1 MRTSLITTGNLIALY
16 NGYLRNDT
24 ATDFLNYLASNNYL
38 VAVNGNSLQFENA
51 EFPPATTDL
60 NYQIDNPT
68 HREKLGELF
77 DFIAEHDESVKDL
90 IGTTTKEEVLQDVE
104 ANAFVNSYK
113 LNTYY
118 HEKLFEKYKLGDKNP
133 KLDKMKRKTTWIAKK
148 FVIPTLIT
156 AAITTAVGATI
167 ALIPALAGTS
177 IFWSG
182 NALVGIR
189 SLGQLGLLS
198 GLIGTPTFIL
208 GKDLINW
215 LVYKRYSNE
224 NQLETLK
231 KSDVKNVN
239 DINSLNLGIVNL
251 IKNFKEDQEIID
263 ECRKSK
269 NPFKRLNGY
278 IHRKWNRNKLHSL
291 TAFTRDFLKVY
302 NSTVDA
308 NDRAKYAAYL
318 EYIENFCNEVYTK
331 DEQQALRN
339 KKRGKTSKRL
349 YADIFVRELI
359 PYLDNEGQSRR
370 KSKAKSIKRAV
381 TARRELAKATLG
393 DETARPI
400 KLIEK
405 QPSGNEPVRRNRTIN
420 IPTHTPTP
428 TPDPTKSITTK
439 KPLSKPGKKLLEA
452 LGITPDKFEDPN
464 APIPTSDPAKP
475 AKPEQKRL
483 PEPKRKLLP
492 SRGIIYLPDKLP
504 QDTTVDYT
512 MSGNGGYNVVMPN
525 ATTKNQIS
533 DSTKQK
539 TTTKTKKQADNS
551 TKQKSTNQPK
561 NQTTDSTKQKTT
573 TKTKKQADNS
583 TKQKSTNQPKNQTT
597 DSTKQPAKTQT
608 TTQAP
613 VKRTQ
618 STTTK
623 QTVKPTKP
631 LTENKTDSVKSADN
645 SSIDKTKSEG
655 TTESKNTK
663 KPINLYDYV
672 GREPAKTEQI
682 KSSEEKANNPKPAQS
697 TEEKKQ
703 VVSSSTTPTTDP
715 SSKLVDQAT
724 KKNTEKSKDT
734 SSIDLSKISEE
745 ALKFTEEMILKNVH
759 NIPNLTKVDR
769 QVIKTIQEKQRNGQV
784 AGRSFRKDK
793 NDENKDSY
801 LKLFTI
807 TSELI
812 KRVYTY
818 SDDALNK

>member
-77 DFIAEHDESVKDL
+77 DFIAEYDESVQDL
-90 IGTTTKEEVLQDVE
+90 IGTTTKEEVLQDIE

-113 LNTYY
+113 LDTYY

-133 KLDKMKRKTTWIAKK
+133 KLDKMKRKTTWVAKK

-182 NALVGIR
+182 NVLVGIR

-359 PYLDNEGQSRR
+359 PYLDNEDQSRR

-405 QPSGNEPVRRNRTIN
+405 QPSGNEPVRRNRTVN
-420 IPTHTPTP
+420 IPSTPTP
-428 TPDPTKSITTK
+428 NPD
-439 KPLSKPGKKLLEA
+439 
-452 LGITPDKFEDPN
+452 
-464 APIPTSDPAKP
+464 
-475 AKPEQKRL
+475 
-483 PEPKRKLLP
+483 RKLLP
-492 SRGIIYLPDKLP
+492 SRGIIYLPGEIAKEPTSKKVKDP
-504 QDTTVDYT
+504 TSVEYT
-512 MSGNGGYNVVMPN
+512 MSGNGYDIVMQDTPTQQQSN
-525 ATTKNQIS
+525 N
-533 DSTKQK
+533 
-539 TTTKTKKQADNS
+539 
-551 TKQKSTNQPK
+551 
-561 NQTTDSTKQKTT
+561 
-573 TKTKKQADNS
+573 
-583 TKQKSTNQPKNQTT
+583 
-597 DSTKQPAKTQT
+597 STKQPAKTT
-608 TTQAP
+608 TPTQP
-613 VKRTQ
+613 KVSPTQ
-618 STTTK
+618 PTNT
-623 QTVKPTKP
+623 QPPVKPTKP
-631 LTENKTDSVKSADN
+631 LIKTKEEEVKSTKTIESDKKVLEFLSGYYDPQKDKFRDDKDIKDNMELFDETISEMTKGALSPKEVADFRK
-645 SSIDKTKSEG
+645 SIKDAQGKTGKFG
-655 TTESKNTK
+655 ESLTWHTAKATRTK
-663 KPINLYDYV
+663 LKRKQYELLY
-672 GREPAKTEQI
+672 K
-682 KSSEEKANNPKPAQS
+682 
-697 TEEKKQ
+697 
-703 VVSSSTTPTTDP
+703 
-715 SSKLVDQAT
+715 
-724 KKNTEKSKDT
+724 
-734 SSIDLSKISEE
+734 LSKIDE
-745 ALKFTEEMILKNVH
+745 KFGISDADYYTNEITKLITEIE
-759 NIPNLTKVDR
+759 
-769 QVIKTIQEKQRNGQV
+769 QEK
-784 AGRSFRKDK
+784 
-793 NDENKDSY
+793 
-801 LKLFTI
+801 
-807 TSELI
+807 
-812 KRVYTY
+812 
-818 SDDALNK
+818 ALRAQKTQSKTNNI

>member
-77 DFIAEHDESVKDL
+77 DFIAEYDESVQDL
-90 IGTTTKEEVLQDVE
+90 IGTTTKEEVLQDIE

-113 LNTYY
+113 LDTYY

-198 GLIGTPTFIL
+198 GLIGTPIFIL
-208 GKDLINW
+208 GKDLITR
-215 LVYKRYSNE
+215 LHYKKYSKLE
-224 NQLETLK
+224 QLETLK
-231 KSDVKNVN
+231 NSNVNSVN
-239 DINSLNLGIVNL
+239 DINSLDLGIVNL

-291 TAFTRDFLKVY
+291 TAFTRKFLKVY

-400 KLIEK
+400 KLIDK

-475 AKPEQKRL
+475 EQKRL

-492 SRGIIYLPDKLP
+492 SRGIIYLPGEIAKEPTSKKVKDP
-504 QDTTVDYT
+504 TSVEYT
-512 MSGNGGYNVVMPN
+512 MSGNGYDIVMQDTPTQQQSN
-525 ATTKNQIS
+525 N
-533 DSTKQK
+533 
-539 TTTKTKKQADNS
+539 
-551 TKQKSTNQPK
+551 
-561 NQTTDSTKQKTT
+561 
-573 TKTKKQADNS
+573 
-583 TKQKSTNQPKNQTT
+583 
-597 DSTKQPAKTQT
+597 STKQPAKTT
-608 TTQAP
+608 TPTQP
-613 VKRTQ
+613 KVSPTQ
-618 STTTK
+618 PTNT
-623 QTVKPTKP
+623 QPPVKPTKP
-631 LTENKTDSVKSADN
+631 LIKTKEEEVKSTKTIESDKKVLEFLSGYYNPQRDKFRDDKDIKDNMELFDETISEMTKGALSPKEVADFRK
-645 SSIDKTKSEG
+645 SIKDAQGKTGKFG
-655 TTESKNTK
+655 ESLTWHTAKATRTK
-663 KPINLYDYV
+663 LKRKQYELLY
-672 GREPAKTEQI
+672 K
-682 KSSEEKANNPKPAQS
+682 
-697 TEEKKQ
+697 
-703 VVSSSTTPTTDP
+703 
-715 SSKLVDQAT
+715 
-724 KKNTEKSKDT
+724 
-734 SSIDLSKISEE
+734 LSKIDEKTGISGADYYTSEITK
-745 ALKFTEEMILKNVH
+745 LITEIE
-759 NIPNLTKVDR
+759 
-769 QVIKTIQEKQRNGQV
+769 QEK
-784 AGRSFRKDK
+784 
-793 NDENKDSY
+793 
-801 LKLFTI
+801 
-807 TSELI
+807 
-812 KRVYTY
+812 
-818 SDDALNK
+818 ALRAQKTQSKTNNI

>member
-77 DFIAEHDESVKDL
+77 DFIAEYDESVQDL
-90 IGTTTKEEVLQDVE
+90 IGTTTKEEVLQDIE

-182 NALVGIR
+182 NVLVGIR

-400 KLIEK
+400 KLIDK
-405 QPSGNEPVRRNRTIN
+405 QPSSNEPVRRNRTIN
-420 IPTHTPTP
+420 IPTSTPTP
-428 TPDPTKSITTK
+428 NPD
-439 KPLSKPGKKLLEA
+439 
-452 LGITPDKFEDPN
+452 
-464 APIPTSDPAKP
+464 
-475 AKPEQKRL
+475 
-483 PEPKRKLLP
+483 RKLLP
-492 SRGIIYLPDKLP
+492 SRGIIYLPGEIAKEPTSKKVKDP
-504 QDTTVDYT
+504 TSVEYT
-512 MSGNGGYNVVMPN
+512 MSGNGYDIVMQDTPTQQQSN
-525 ATTKNQIS
+525 N
-533 DSTKQK
+533 
-539 TTTKTKKQADNS
+539 
-551 TKQKSTNQPK
+551 
-561 NQTTDSTKQKTT
+561 
-573 TKTKKQADNS
+573 
-583 TKQKSTNQPKNQTT
+583 
-597 DSTKQPAKTQT
+597 STKQPAKTT
-608 TTQAP
+608 TPTQP
-613 VKRTQ
+613 KVNPTQ
-618 STTTK
+618 PTNT
-623 QTVKPTKP
+623 QPPVKPTKP
-631 LTENKTDSVKSADN
+631 LIKTKEEEVKSTKTIESDKKVLEFLSGYYDPQRDKFRDDKDIKDNMKLFDETISEMTKGALSPKEVADFRK
-645 SSIDKTKSEG
+645 SIKDAQGKTGKFG
-655 TTESKNTK
+655 ESLTWHTAKATRTK
-663 KPINLYDYV
+663 LKRKQYELLY
-672 GREPAKTEQI
+672 K
-682 KSSEEKANNPKPAQS
+682 
-697 TEEKKQ
+697 
-703 VVSSSTTPTTDP
+703 
-715 SSKLVDQAT
+715 
-724 KKNTEKSKDT
+724 
-734 SSIDLSKISEE
+734 LSKIDEKTGISDTDYYTSE
-745 ALKFTEEMILKNVH
+745 I
-759 NIPNLTKVDR
+759 TKL
-769 QVIKTIQEKQRNGQV
+769 IAEIEQEK
-784 AGRSFRKDK
+784 
-793 NDENKDSY
+793 
-801 LKLFTI
+801 
-807 TSELI
+807 
-812 KRVYTY
+812 
-818 SDDALNK
+818 ALRAQKTQSKINNI

>member
-77 DFIAEHDESVKDL
+77 DFIAEYDESVQDL
-90 IGTTTKEEVLQDVE
+90 IGTTTKEEVLQDIE

-113 LNTYY
+113 LDTYY

-133 KLDKMKRKTTWIAKK
+133 KLDKMKRKTTWVAKK

-182 NALVGIR
+182 NVLVGIR

-400 KLIEK
+400 KLIDK
-405 QPSGNEPVRRNRTIN
+405 QPSGNEPVRRNRTVN
-420 IPTHTPTP
+420 IPSTPTP
-428 TPDPTKSITTK
+428 NPD
-439 KPLSKPGKKLLEA
+439 
-452 LGITPDKFEDPN
+452 
-464 APIPTSDPAKP
+464 
-475 AKPEQKRL
+475 
-483 PEPKRKLLP
+483 RKLLP
-492 SRGIIYLPDKLP
+492 SRGIIYLPGEIAKEPTPKKVKDP
-504 QDTTVDYT
+504 TSVEYT
-512 MSGNGGYNVVMPN
+512 MSGNGYDIVMQDTPTQQQSN
-525 ATTKNQIS
+525 N
-533 DSTKQK
+533 
-539 TTTKTKKQADNS
+539 
-551 TKQKSTNQPK
+551 
-561 NQTTDSTKQKTT
+561 
-573 TKTKKQADNS
+573 
-583 TKQKSTNQPKNQTT
+583 
-597 DSTKQPAKTQT
+597 STKQPAKTT
-608 TTQAP
+608 TPTQP
-613 VKRTQ
+613 KVSPTQ
-618 STTTK
+618 PTNT
-623 QTVKPTKP
+623 QPPVKPTKP
-631 LTENKTDSVKSADN
+631 LIKTKEEEVKSTKTIESDKKVLEFLSGYYDPQKDKFRDDKDIKDNMELFDETISEMTKGALSPKEVADFRK
-645 SSIDKTKSEG
+645 SIKDAQGKTGKFG
-655 TTESKNTK
+655 ESLTWHTAKATRTK
-663 KPINLYDYV
+663 LKRKQYELLY
-672 GREPAKTEQI
+672 K
-682 KSSEEKANNPKPAQS
+682 
-697 TEEKKQ
+697 
-703 VVSSSTTPTTDP
+703 
-715 SSKLVDQAT
+715 
-724 KKNTEKSKDT
+724 
-734 SSIDLSKISEE
+734 LSKIDEKTGISDTDYYTSE
-745 ALKFTEEMILKNVH
+745 I
-759 NIPNLTKVDR
+759 TKL
-769 QVIKTIQEKQRNGQV
+769 IAEIEQEK
-784 AGRSFRKDK
+784 
-793 NDENKDSY
+793 
-801 LKLFTI
+801 
-807 TSELI
+807 
-812 KRVYTY
+812 
-818 SDDALNK
+818 ALRAQKTQSKTNNI

>member
-90 IGTTTKEEVLQDVE
+90 IGTTTKEEVLQDIE

-167 ALIPALAGTS
+167 ALIPAIAGTS

-400 KLIEK
+400 KLIDK

-428 TPDPTKSITTK
+428 NPD
-439 KPLSKPGKKLLEA
+439 
-452 LGITPDKFEDPN
+452 
-464 APIPTSDPAKP
+464 
-475 AKPEQKRL
+475 
-483 PEPKRKLLP
+483 RKLLP
-492 SRGIIYLPDKLP
+492 SRGIIYLPGEIAKEPTSKKVKDP
-504 QDTTVDYT
+504 TSVEYT
-512 MSGNGGYNVVMPN
+512 MSGNGYDIVMQDTPTQQQSN
-525 ATTKNQIS
+525 
-533 DSTKQK
+533 
-539 TTTKTKKQADNS
+539 NS
-551 TKQKSTNQPK
+551 TKQPT
-561 NQTTDSTKQKTT
+561 KTT
-573 TKTKKQADNS
+573 TPT
-583 TKQKSTNQPKNQTT
+583 QPKVSPT
-597 DSTKQPAKTQT
+597 QPTNTQ
-608 TTQAP
+608 P
-613 VKRTQ
+613 P
-618 STTTK
+618 
-623 QTVKPTKP
+623 VKPTKP
-631 LTENKTDSVKSADN
+631 LIKTKEEEVKSTKTIESDKKVLEFLSGYYDPQKDKFRDDKDIKDNMELFDETISEMTKGALSPKEVADFRK
-645 SSIDKTKSEG
+645 SIKDAQGKTGKFG
-655 TTESKNTK
+655 ESLTWHTAKATRTK
-663 KPINLYDYV
+663 LKRKQYELLY
-672 GREPAKTEQI
+672 K
-682 KSSEEKANNPKPAQS
+682 
-697 TEEKKQ
+697 
-703 VVSSSTTPTTDP
+703 
-715 SSKLVDQAT
+715 
-724 KKNTEKSKDT
+724 
-734 SSIDLSKISEE
+734 LSKIDEKTGISDADYYTSE
-745 ALKFTEEMILKNVH
+745 I
-759 NIPNLTKVDR
+759 TKL
-769 QVIKTIQEKQRNGQV
+769 IAEIEQEK
-784 AGRSFRKDK
+784 
-793 NDENKDSY
+793 
-801 LKLFTI
+801 
-807 TSELI
+807 
-812 KRVYTY
+812 
-818 SDDALNK
+818 ALRAQKTQSKTNNI

>member
-1 MRTSLITTGNLIALY
+1 MRTNLITTGNLIALY
-16 NGYLRNDT
+16 NGYLRTDS
-24 ATDFLNYLASNNYL
+24 ATDFLQYLASNGYL
-38 VAVNGNSLQFENA
+38 TSINGTALQFENA
-51 EFPPATTDL
+51 VFPAATTDL
-60 NYQIDNPT
+60 NYEIDNPT

-400 KLIEK
+400 KLIDK

-428 TPDPTKSITTK
+428 NPD
-439 KPLSKPGKKLLEA
+439 
-452 LGITPDKFEDPN
+452 
-464 APIPTSDPAKP
+464 
-475 AKPEQKRL
+475 
-483 PEPKRKLLP
+483 RKLLP
-492 SRGIIYLPDKLP
+492 SRGIIYLPGEIAKEPTSKKVKDP
-504 QDTTVDYT
+504 TSVEYT
-512 MSGNGGYNVVMPN
+512 MSGNGYDIVMQDTPTQQQSN
-525 ATTKNQIS
+525 N
-533 DSTKQK
+533 
-539 TTTKTKKQADNS
+539 
-551 TKQKSTNQPK
+551 
-561 NQTTDSTKQKTT
+561 
-573 TKTKKQADNS
+573 
-583 TKQKSTNQPKNQTT
+583 
-597 DSTKQPAKTQT
+597 STKQPAKTT
-608 TTQAP
+608 TPTQP
-613 VKRTQ
+613 KVSPTQ
-618 STTTK
+618 PTNT
-623 QTVKPTKP
+623 QPPVKPTKP
-631 LTENKTDSVKSADN
+631 LIKTKEEEVKSTKTIESDKKVLEFLSGYYDPQKDKFRDDKDIKDNMELFDETISEMTKGALSPKEVADFRK
-645 SSIDKTKSEG
+645 SIKDAQGKTGKFG
-655 TTESKNTK
+655 ESLTWHTAKATRTK
-663 KPINLYDYV
+663 LKRKQYELLY
-672 GREPAKTEQI
+672 K
-682 KSSEEKANNPKPAQS
+682 
-697 TEEKKQ
+697 
-703 VVSSSTTPTTDP
+703 
-715 SSKLVDQAT
+715 
-724 KKNTEKSKDT
+724 
-734 SSIDLSKISEE
+734 LSKIDEKSGISDADYYTSEITK
-745 ALKFTEEMILKNVH
+745 LITEIE
-759 NIPNLTKVDR
+759 
-769 QVIKTIQEKQRNGQV
+769 QEK
-784 AGRSFRKDK
+784 
-793 NDENKDSY
+793 
-801 LKLFTI
+801 
-807 TSELI
+807 
-812 KRVYTY
+812 
-818 SDDALNK
+818 ALRAQKTQSKTNNI

>member
-1 MRTSLITTGNLIALY
+1 MRTNLITTGNLIALY
-16 NGYLRNDT
+16 NGYLRTDS
-24 ATDFLNYLASNNYL
+24 ATGFLQYLASNGYL
-38 VAVNGNSLQFENA
+38 TSINGTALQFENA
-51 EFPPATTDL
+51 VFPAATTDL
-60 NYQIDNPT
+60 NYEIDNPT

-400 KLIEK
+400 KLIDK

-428 TPDPTKSITTK
+428 NPD
-439 KPLSKPGKKLLEA
+439 
-452 LGITPDKFEDPN
+452 
-464 APIPTSDPAKP
+464 
-475 AKPEQKRL
+475 
-483 PEPKRKLLP
+483 RKLLP
-492 SRGIIYLPDKLP
+492 SRGIIYLPGEIAKEPTSKKVKDP
-504 QDTTVDYT
+504 TSVEYT
-512 MSGNGGYNVVMPN
+512 MSGNGYDIVMQDTPTQQQSN
-525 ATTKNQIS
+525 N
-533 DSTKQK
+533 
-539 TTTKTKKQADNS
+539 
-551 TKQKSTNQPK
+551 
-561 NQTTDSTKQKTT
+561 
-573 TKTKKQADNS
+573 
-583 TKQKSTNQPKNQTT
+583 
-597 DSTKQPAKTQT
+597 STKQPAKTT
-608 TTQAP
+608 TPTQP
-613 VKRTQ
+613 KVSPTQ
-618 STTTK
+618 PTNT
-623 QTVKPTKP
+623 QPPVKPTKP
-631 LTENKTDSVKSADN
+631 LIKTKEEEVKSTKTIESDKKVLEFLSGYYDPQRDKFRDDKDIKDNMKLFDETISEMTKGALSPKEVADFRK
-645 SSIDKTKSEG
+645 SIKDAQGKTGKFG
-655 TTESKNTK
+655 ESLTWHTAKATRTK
-663 KPINLYDYV
+663 LKRKQYELLY
-672 GREPAKTEQI
+672 K
-682 KSSEEKANNPKPAQS
+682 
-697 TEEKKQ
+697 
-703 VVSSSTTPTTDP
+703 
-715 SSKLVDQAT
+715 
-724 KKNTEKSKDT
+724 
-734 SSIDLSKISEE
+734 LSKIDEKTGISDTDYYTSEIIK
-745 ALKFTEEMILKNVH
+745 LITEIE
-759 NIPNLTKVDR
+759 
-769 QVIKTIQEKQRNGQV
+769 QEK
-784 AGRSFRKDK
+784 
-793 NDENKDSY
+793 
-801 LKLFTI
+801 
-807 TSELI
+807 
-812 KRVYTY
+812 
-818 SDDALNK
+818 ALRAQKTQSKTNNI

>member
-16 NGYLRNDT
+16 NGYLRTDS
-24 ATDFLNYLASNNYL
+24 ATGFLQYLASNGYL
-38 VAVNGNSLQFENA
+38 TSINGTALQFENA
-51 EFPPATTDL
+51 VFPAATTDL
-60 NYQIDNPT
+60 NYEIDNPT

-77 DFIAEHDESVKDL
+77 DFIAEYDESVKDL

-113 LNTYY
+113 LDTYY

-182 NALVGIR
+182 NVLVGIR

-359 PYLDNEGQSRR
+359 PYLDNEDQSRR

-400 KLIEK
+400 KLIDK

-428 TPDPTKSITTK
+428 NPD
-439 KPLSKPGKKLLEA
+439 
-452 LGITPDKFEDPN
+452 
-464 APIPTSDPAKP
+464 
-475 AKPEQKRL
+475 
-483 PEPKRKLLP
+483 RKLLP
-492 SRGIIYLPDKLP
+492 SRGIIYLPGEIAKEPTSKKVKDP
-504 QDTTVDYT
+504 TSVEYT
-512 MSGNGGYNVVMPN
+512 MSGNGYDIVMQDTPTQQQSN
-525 ATTKNQIS
+525 N
-533 DSTKQK
+533 
-539 TTTKTKKQADNS
+539 
-551 TKQKSTNQPK
+551 
-561 NQTTDSTKQKTT
+561 
-573 TKTKKQADNS
+573 
-583 TKQKSTNQPKNQTT
+583 
-597 DSTKQPAKTQT
+597 STKQPAKTT
-608 TTQAP
+608 TPTQP
-613 VKRTQ
+613 KVSPTQ
-618 STTTK
+618 PTNI
-623 QTVKPTKP
+623 QPPVKPTKP
-631 LTENKTDSVKSADN
+631 LIKTKEEEVKSTKTIESDKKVLEFLSGYYDPQKDKFRDDKDIKDNMELFDETISEMTKGALSPKEVADFRK
-645 SSIDKTKSEG
+645 SIKDAQGKTGKFG
-655 TTESKNTK
+655 ESLTWHTAKATRTK
-663 KPINLYDYV
+663 LKRKQYELLY
-672 GREPAKTEQI
+672 K
-682 KSSEEKANNPKPAQS
+682 
-697 TEEKKQ
+697 
-703 VVSSSTTPTTDP
+703 
-715 SSKLVDQAT
+715 
-724 KKNTEKSKDT
+724 
-734 SSIDLSKISEE
+734 LSKIDEKTGISDTDYYTSE
-745 ALKFTEEMILKNVH
+745 I
-759 NIPNLTKVDR
+759 TKL
-769 QVIKTIQEKQRNGQV
+769 IAEIEQEK
-784 AGRSFRKDK
+784 
-793 NDENKDSY
+793 
-801 LKLFTI
+801 
-807 TSELI
+807 
-812 KRVYTY
+812 
-818 SDDALNK
+818 ALRAQKTQSKTNNI

>member
-198 GLIGTPTFIL
+198 GLIGTPMFIL

-291 TAFTRDFLKVY
+291 NAFTRNLLKVY
-302 NSTVDA
+302 KSTVDA

-359 PYLDNEGQSRR
+359 PYLDNEDQSRR

-400 KLIEK
+400 KLIDK
-405 QPSGNEPVRRNRTIN
+405 QPSSNEPVRRNRTIN
-420 IPTHTPTP
+420 IPTSTPTP
-428 TPDPTKSITTK
+428 NPD
-439 KPLSKPGKKLLEA
+439 
-452 LGITPDKFEDPN
+452 
-464 APIPTSDPAKP
+464 
-475 AKPEQKRL
+475 
-483 PEPKRKLLP
+483 RKLLP
-492 SRGIIYLPDKLP
+492 SRGIIYLPGEIAKEPTSKKVKDP
-504 QDTTVDYT
+504 TSVEYT
-512 MSGNGGYNVVMPN
+512 MSGNGYDIVMQDTPTQQQSN
-525 ATTKNQIS
+525 N
-533 DSTKQK
+533 
-539 TTTKTKKQADNS
+539 
-551 TKQKSTNQPK
+551 
-561 NQTTDSTKQKTT
+561 
-573 TKTKKQADNS
+573 
-583 TKQKSTNQPKNQTT
+583 
-597 DSTKQPAKTQT
+597 STKQPAKTT
-608 TTQAP
+608 TPTQP
-613 VKRTQ
+613 KVSPTQ
-618 STTTK
+618 PTNT
-623 QTVKPTKP
+623 QPPVKPTKP
-631 LTENKTDSVKSADN
+631 LIKTKEEEVKSTKTIESDKKVLEFLSGYYDPQRDKFRDDKDIKDNMELFDETISEMTKGALSPKEVADFRK
-645 SSIDKTKSEG
+645 SIKDAQGKTGKFG
-655 TTESKNTK
+655 ESLTWHTAKATRTK
-663 KPINLYDYV
+663 LKRKQYELLY
-672 GREPAKTEQI
+672 K
-682 KSSEEKANNPKPAQS
+682 
-697 TEEKKQ
+697 
-703 VVSSSTTPTTDP
+703 
-715 SSKLVDQAT
+715 
-724 KKNTEKSKDT
+724 
-734 SSIDLSKISEE
+734 LSKIDEKTGISDTDYYTSE
-745 ALKFTEEMILKNVH
+745 I
-759 NIPNLTKVDR
+759 TKL
-769 QVIKTIQEKQRNGQV
+769 IAEIEQEK
-784 AGRSFRKDK
+784 
-793 NDENKDSY
+793 
-801 LKLFTI
+801 
-807 TSELI
+807 
-812 KRVYTY
+812 
-818 SDDALNK
+818 ALRAQKTQSKTNNI

>member
-77 DFIAEHDESVKDL
+77 DFIAEYDESVQDL
-90 IGTTTKEEVLQDVE
+90 IGTTTKEEVLQDIE

-182 NALVGIR
+182 NVLVGIR

-359 PYLDNEGQSRR
+359 PYLDNEDQSRR

-400 KLIEK
+400 KLIDK
-405 QPSGNEPVRRNRTIN
+405 QPSSNEPVRRNRTIN
-420 IPTHTPTP
+420 IPTSTPTP
-428 TPDPTKSITTK
+428 NPD
-439 KPLSKPGKKLLEA
+439 
-452 LGITPDKFEDPN
+452 
-464 APIPTSDPAKP
+464 
-475 AKPEQKRL
+475 
-483 PEPKRKLLP
+483 RKLLP
-492 SRGIIYLPDKLP
+492 SRGIIYLPGEIAKEPTSKKVKDP
-504 QDTTVDYT
+504 TSVEYT
-512 MSGNGGYNVVMPN
+512 MSGNGYDIVMQDTPTQQQSN
-525 ATTKNQIS
+525 N
-533 DSTKQK
+533 
-539 TTTKTKKQADNS
+539 
-551 TKQKSTNQPK
+551 
-561 NQTTDSTKQKTT
+561 
-573 TKTKKQADNS
+573 
-583 TKQKSTNQPKNQTT
+583 
-597 DSTKQPAKTQT
+597 STKQPAKTT
-608 TTQAP
+608 TPTQP
-613 VKRTQ
+613 KVSPTQ
-618 STTTK
+618 PTNT
-623 QTVKPTKP
+623 QPPVKPTKP
-631 LTENKTDSVKSADN
+631 LIKTKEEEVKSTKTIESDKKVLEFLSGYYDPQRDKFRDDKDIKDNMKLFDETISEMTKGALSPKEVADFRK
-645 SSIDKTKSEG
+645 SIKDAQGKTGKFG
-655 TTESKNTK
+655 ESLTWHTAKATRTK
-663 KPINLYDYV
+663 LKRKQYELLY
-672 GREPAKTEQI
+672 K
-682 KSSEEKANNPKPAQS
+682 
-697 TEEKKQ
+697 
-703 VVSSSTTPTTDP
+703 
-715 SSKLVDQAT
+715 
-724 KKNTEKSKDT
+724 
-734 SSIDLSKISEE
+734 LSKIDEKTGISDTDYYTSE
-745 ALKFTEEMILKNVH
+745 I
-759 NIPNLTKVDR
+759 TKL
-769 QVIKTIQEKQRNGQV
+769 IAEIEQEK
-784 AGRSFRKDK
+784 
-793 NDENKDSY
+793 
-801 LKLFTI
+801 
-807 TSELI
+807 
-812 KRVYTY
+812 
-818 SDDALNK
+818 ALRAQKTQSKINNI

>member
-77 DFIAEHDESVKDL
+77 DFIAEYDESVQDL
-90 IGTTTKEEVLQDVE
+90 IGTTTKEEVLQDIE

-113 LNTYY
+113 LDTYY

-133 KLDKMKRKTTWIAKK
+133 KLDKMKRKTTWVAKK

-182 NALVGIR
+182 NVLVGIR

-400 KLIEK
+400 KLIDK

-420 IPTHTPTP
+420 IPTSTPTP
-428 TPDPTKSITTK
+428 NPD
-439 KPLSKPGKKLLEA
+439 
-452 LGITPDKFEDPN
+452 
-464 APIPTSDPAKP
+464 
-475 AKPEQKRL
+475 
-483 PEPKRKLLP
+483 RKLLP
-492 SRGIIYLPDKLP
+492 SRGIIYLPGEIAKEPTSKKVKDP
-504 QDTTVDYT
+504 TSVEYT
-512 MSGNGGYNVVMPN
+512 MSGNGYDIVMQDTPTQQQSN
-525 ATTKNQIS
+525 N
-533 DSTKQK
+533 
-539 TTTKTKKQADNS
+539 
-551 TKQKSTNQPK
+551 
-561 NQTTDSTKQKTT
+561 
-573 TKTKKQADNS
+573 
-583 TKQKSTNQPKNQTT
+583 
-597 DSTKQPAKTQT
+597 STKQPAKTT
-608 TTQAP
+608 TPTQP
-613 VKRTQ
+613 KVSPTQ
-618 STTTK
+618 PTNT
-623 QTVKPTKP
+623 QPPVKPTKP
-631 LTENKTDSVKSADN
+631 LIKTKEEEVKSTKTIESDKKVLEFLSGYYDPQRDKFRDDKDIKDNMELFDETISEMTKGALSPKEVADFRK
-645 SSIDKTKSEG
+645 SIKDAQGKTGKFG
-655 TTESKNTK
+655 ESLTWHTAKATRTK
-663 KPINLYDYV
+663 LKRKQYELLY
-672 GREPAKTEQI
+672 K
-682 KSSEEKANNPKPAQS
+682 
-697 TEEKKQ
+697 
-703 VVSSSTTPTTDP
+703 
-715 SSKLVDQAT
+715 
-724 KKNTEKSKDT
+724 
-734 SSIDLSKISEE
+734 LSKIDEKFGISDADYYTSEITK
-745 ALKFTEEMILKNVH
+745 LITEIE
-759 NIPNLTKVDR
+759 
-769 QVIKTIQEKQRNGQV
+769 QEK
-784 AGRSFRKDK
+784 
-793 NDENKDSY
+793 
-801 LKLFTI
+801 
-807 TSELI
+807 
-812 KRVYTY
+812 
-818 SDDALNK
+818 ALRAQKTQSKTNNI

>member
-1 MRTSLITTGNLIALY
+1 MRTNLITTGNLIALY
-16 NGYLRNDT
+16 NGYLRTDS
-24 ATDFLNYLASNNYL
+24 ATGFLQYLASNGYL
-38 VAVNGNSLQFENA
+38 TSINGTALQFENA
-51 EFPPATTDL
+51 VFPAATTDL
-60 NYQIDNPT
+60 NYEIDNPT

-77 DFIAEHDESVKDL
+77 DFIAEYDESVKDL

-182 NALVGIR
+182 NVLVGIR

-208 GKDLINW
+208 GKDFINW

-291 TAFTRDFLKVY
+291 TAFTRHFLKVY

-400 KLIEK
+400 KLIDK
-405 QPSGNEPVRRNRTIN
+405 QPSGNEPVRRKRTVN
-420 IPTHTPTP
+420 IPTSTPTP
-428 TPDPTKSITTK
+428 NPD
-439 KPLSKPGKKLLEA
+439 
-452 LGITPDKFEDPN
+452 
-464 APIPTSDPAKP
+464 
-475 AKPEQKRL
+475 
-483 PEPKRKLLP
+483 RKLLP
-492 SRGIIYLPDKLP
+492 SRGIIYLPGEIAKEPTSKKVKDP
-504 QDTTVDYT
+504 TSVEYT
-512 MSGNGGYNVVMPN
+512 MSGNGYDIVMQDTPTQQQSN
-525 ATTKNQIS
+525 N
-533 DSTKQK
+533 
-539 TTTKTKKQADNS
+539 
-551 TKQKSTNQPK
+551 
-561 NQTTDSTKQKTT
+561 
-573 TKTKKQADNS
+573 
-583 TKQKSTNQPKNQTT
+583 
-597 DSTKQPAKTQT
+597 STKQPAKTT
-608 TTQAP
+608 TPTQP
-613 VKRTQ
+613 KVSPTQ
-618 STTTK
+618 PTNT
-623 QTVKPTKP
+623 QPPVKPTKP
-631 LTENKTDSVKSADN
+631 LIKTKEEEVKSTKTIESDKKVLVFLSGYYDPQRDKFRDDKDIKDNMELFDETISEMTKGALSPKEVADFRK
-645 SSIDKTKSEG
+645 SIKDAQGKTGKFG
-655 TTESKNTK
+655 ESLTWHTAKATRTK
-663 KPINLYDYV
+663 LKRKQYELLY
-672 GREPAKTEQI
+672 K
-682 KSSEEKANNPKPAQS
+682 
-697 TEEKKQ
+697 
-703 VVSSSTTPTTDP
+703 
-715 SSKLVDQAT
+715 
-724 KKNTEKSKDT
+724 
-734 SSIDLSKISEE
+734 LSKIDEKTGISDTDYYTSE
-745 ALKFTEEMILKNVH
+745 I
-759 NIPNLTKVDR
+759 TKL
-769 QVIKTIQEKQRNGQV
+769 IAEIEQEK
-784 AGRSFRKDK
+784 
-793 NDENKDSY
+793 
-801 LKLFTI
+801 
-807 TSELI
+807 
-812 KRVYTY
+812 
-818 SDDALNK
+818 ALRAQKTQSKTNNI

>member
-1 MRTSLITTGNLIALY
+1 MRTNLITTGNLIALY
-16 NGYLRNDT
+16 NGYLRTDS
-24 ATDFLNYLASNNYL
+24 ATGFLQYLASNGYL
-38 VAVNGNSLQFENA
+38 TSINGTALQFENA
-51 EFPPATTDL
+51 VFPAATTDL
-60 NYQIDNPT
+60 NYEIDNPT

-400 KLIEK
+400 KLIDK

-428 TPDPTKSITTK
+428 NPD
-439 KPLSKPGKKLLEA
+439 
-452 LGITPDKFEDPN
+452 
-464 APIPTSDPAKP
+464 
-475 AKPEQKRL
+475 
-483 PEPKRKLLP
+483 RKLLP
-492 SRGIIYLPDKLP
+492 SRGIIYLPGEIAKEPTSKKVKDP
-504 QDTTVDYT
+504 TSVEYT
-512 MSGNGGYNVVMPN
+512 MSGNGYDIVMQDTPTQQQSN
-525 ATTKNQIS
+525 N
-533 DSTKQK
+533 
-539 TTTKTKKQADNS
+539 
-551 TKQKSTNQPK
+551 
-561 NQTTDSTKQKTT
+561 
-573 TKTKKQADNS
+573 
-583 TKQKSTNQPKNQTT
+583 
-597 DSTKQPAKTQT
+597 STKQPAKTT
-608 TTQAP
+608 TPTQP
-613 VKRTQ
+613 KVSPTQ
-618 STTTK
+618 PTNT
-623 QTVKPTKP
+623 QPPVKPTKP
-631 LTENKTDSVKSADN
+631 LIKTKEEEVKSTKTIESDKKVLEFLSGYYDPQRDKFRDDKDIKDNMKLFDETISEMTKGALSPKEVADFRK
-645 SSIDKTKSEG
+645 SIKDAQGKTGKFG
-655 TTESKNTK
+655 ESLTWHTAKATRTK
-663 KPINLYDYV
+663 LKRKQYELLY
-672 GREPAKTEQI
+672 K
-682 KSSEEKANNPKPAQS
+682 
-697 TEEKKQ
+697 
-703 VVSSSTTPTTDP
+703 
-715 SSKLVDQAT
+715 
-724 KKNTEKSKDT
+724 
-734 SSIDLSKISEE
+734 LSKINE
-745 ALKFTEEMILKNVH
+745 KFEISDADYNTREIIKLITEIE
-759 NIPNLTKVDR
+759 
-769 QVIKTIQEKQRNGQV
+769 QEK
-784 AGRSFRKDK
+784 
-793 NDENKDSY
+793 
-801 LKLFTI
+801 
-807 TSELI
+807 
-812 KRVYTY
+812 
-818 SDDALNK
+818 ALRAQKTQSKTNNI